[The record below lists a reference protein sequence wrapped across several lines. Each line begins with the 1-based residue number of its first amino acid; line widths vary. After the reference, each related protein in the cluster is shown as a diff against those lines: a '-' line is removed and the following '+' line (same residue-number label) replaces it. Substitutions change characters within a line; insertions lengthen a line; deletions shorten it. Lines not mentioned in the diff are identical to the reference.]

1 MFTELYSIVFILYSS
16 VLYGSIILVGVSKFK
31 LKTQLKSHHT
41 RPLSNTM
48 TSLMEQVIR
57 L

>member
-41 RPLSNTM
+41 RLFSNTM
-48 TSLMEQVIR
+48 T
-57 L
+57 